1 MLTSPFKRVGLGM
14 LSFLLLLP
22 LLNACSDSNAA
33 AQNDEPVNLPRVLV
47 IEVESETLRLERS
60 FPGNTQGSMVAEVR
74 SRVGGLL
81 EARNF
86 EEGQLVRQNDL
97 MFSIEK
103 APYEV
108 ELQRARSDLT
118 SAEATYNTARRD
130 WERVEELFS
139 DGAISGR
146 DRDQAQST
154 FELAEA
160 ELAAAR
166 ASVNDAELRYNYT
179 DVRAPIEGVAGRE
192 RVSVGNLVS
201 DGDILATIVRLDP
214 LYVNFSV
221 ADNDIAARYLLR
233 NTSVEGERGSGPTA
247 RLILQDGTTHAME
260 GYIDYVSRVVQTSTG
275 TLDVRAVIPNPDMD
289 LLPGQFVRV
298 QLPRIEIPNAV
309 AVPQRAVVQSGRRS
323 VVYIVDGNDSIQVR
337 EVTLGVRVGS
347 RQLITQGLAS
357 GDRVVVEGLSLLRP
371 GARVR
376 AERIDEQ

>member
-1 MLTSPFKRVGLGM
+1 MLITPFIRVGLRIFP
-14 LSFLLLLP
+14 LVLLLP
-22 LLNACSDSNAA
+22 LLSACSDTKAA
-33 AQNDEPVNLPRVLV
+33 PQNDEPVNLPRVLV
-47 IEVESETLRLERS
+47 IEVETETLRLERS

-86 EEGQLVRQNDL
+86 EEGQLVSQNDL
-97 MFSIEK
+97 MFTIEK

-130 WERVEELFS
+130 WERVENLFA

-146 DRDQAQST
+146 ERDQSQSA

-221 ADNDIAARYLLR
+221 SETDIGARYLLA
-233 NTSVEGERGSGPTA
+233 NTSVDGNRDNAPTA
-247 RLILQDGTTHAME
+247 RLVLQDGTTHPME
-260 GYIDYVSRVVQTSTG
+260 GYIDYVGRVVQSSTG
-275 TLDVRAVIPNPDMD
+275 TLEARAVIPNPDMD

-298 QLPRIEIPNAV
+298 QLPRIEVPNAV

-323 VVYIVDGNDSIQVR
+323 VVYIVDANDSIQVR
-337 EVTLGVRVGS
+337 EVTLGVRVGN

-376 AERIDEQ
+376 AERVDQQ